1 MYGAI
6 REYQGP
12 SGVTHAL
19 RGRFGPPDSSAWGI
33 VFIKRSSIE
42 LYNVRANDAHARLDL
57 LGASSLPSQVFS
69 ASALRR
75 PSATQDFL
83 WIGFSAM
90 RVAALAWDPAVRD
103 WHTVQSIDLAA
114 VINRQAAAMKGSTRD
129 SQRPMSSVPGDGHRV
144 LLRGYYSSSV
154 PADLRVD
161 DRGRCVAVLGEKL
174 GTLMVLPMRSDAD
187 LANAA
192 ANSASSSDAEPLVH
206 ESDMFS
212 IDLKDEYGVANV
224 KDFVFLADCFEPTVL
239 LVHEP
244 KRTWAGRVSV
254 LRNTAEIIAISIDL
268 RSKRHAKAW
277 EMKSLPSDAHKVV
290 AVPGKAGG
298 GVLVF
303 SPNTLMQVRHEACAA
318 GLSLNSFGDAY
329 AKEVESTYGTIV
341 KSKTLLSLDAARCAF
356 LDMPDA
362 STALVS
368 LKGGELYFL
377 TVAGKSRNSISMV
390 RAGSTVLASA
400 IVPVNERFFIL
411 ASRISDSLLVEYRQ
425 CAVARSIAIEN
436 GASAGDPS
444 ETPKKSVG
452 GDADPMTDIP
462 DGEESAKKTG
472 KRSSKKRRRTADE
485 EAEYEMLYGSKP
497 PPESDSESDGE
508 DRESAVP
515 LELVDKDEGTRGVY
529 DDEDEL
535 GVMFSSGGNDDDRG
549 SIPSARS
556 DAWSLVVKDTLT
568 SYGPS
573 ADLAVGKSAG
583 SADGALDFVVAGGY
597 AKNGCLGVLQQ
608 SIRPR
613 DVTRFALQGFTGA
626 WTVRDPSLSRREANE
641 REERNAKRT
650 QRNETIRERN
660 ERVQAERGSW
670 VAQKVEA
677 LKLKAA
683 EEKARFEEE
692 KRAAEPEAGKGEKP
706 SESGSGDGDTGE
718 KVDGKDKGEISS
730 GEPRSKRA
738 KADVDDVDIGDMP
751 RIRKIPAAESTKM
764 SKSEAGGDAQQS
776 LAEKA
781 VVAVEVPT
789 PEQLT
794 FIEGEADEKFTLEVE
809 EVLEETVADVADL
822 HSYLLLSTSTSTVV
836 MKTGDDLEQ
845 VAKGVVDFLTDVGT
859 LAAGNVLGQAAIVQV
874 HSRGVRL
881 LQDARVSAV
890 HDLVSG
896 SPAIS
901 SAHVADPYVM
911 LLLANGSV
919 VVLKVSADMHQR
931 DCGAHGASGVDNGDI
946 DDVGGL
952 FGTSQAGTSQSAEY
966 SNVTLPVDFTLEP
979 AQAGNRVASA
989 CLYIGPITPEASRK
1003 VVQGDAAGTDGTA
1016 LQSSPNAPED
1026 GNAPVESA
1034 PMPDI
1039 ADDMD
1044 EEERML
1050 YGDGVA
1056 DEGSYAKQ
1064 EEVLGIDSKSN
1075 RTGEVADG
1083 SGDDT
1088 IMGGNEAI
1096 GGDSES
1102 VAIENGVD
1110 HLPKYGSAASGSRDE
1125 AMLVTSTKDGA
1136 LEMRDMNKSGYPV
1149 LFRYAHFFLA
1159 PQLLTDDGCEAGQSH
1174 TGIEFGNEAS
1184 APQTQ
1189 QGKVLKA
1196 KKKDRISSLLLANV
1210 TGTALVPGLRTPVLV
1225 AVQASGF
1232 PLVYR
1237 AYLAPQVSTNGR
1249 EQSPLRL
1256 TRVATEAMTMG
1267 ILKASSASNNSV
1279 AMVPFEN
1286 VAGRG
1291 GVFVGGKCPF
1301 FVFAERGYPRAHRMR
1316 CPPVDDENSSAIDTL
1331 PGVTAFA
1338 ELHNVNC
1345 PRGFVTITHDGV
1357 VGVSELPSPA
1367 AVNMDAPT
1375 PFRKVPLRCTPHKV
1389 AYHAG
1394 SSTYGVLA
1402 SMPTLTTREERLA
1415 RILQSLEKHDKRHYE
1430 STVAQAEAETGDE
1443 RLVRIPPLY
1452 EELHELRVY
1461 RPEGWQL
1468 IKSYKLKKGE
1478 VGLSIAN
1485 ISVDVYKQRDANS
1498 GVHIPSTNRL
1508 DDGSESLFAAS
1519 IKMRPKN
1526 MLVVG
1531 TGFLNGEDATSRGRL
1546 LMFEV
1551 SRQEIFSEASGSY
1564 TAFQLQLIA
1573 EKELPAPVTAVAP
1586 MEGYVVAGVGPQL
1599 GVYKLVQDE
1608 IVYLSFAFGQL
1619 FCTSIASVKHYVV
1632 SADMYKSI
1640 SFHFFR
1646 ERNTSV
1652 NFLGKDYAHNMS
1664 YATEYLIDNG
1674 KLSMIMSD
1682 AVGNVQLLNYAHAMV
1697 PESRGGK
1704 RLLLNGGVNF
1714 GSRINKF
1721 QRVRIEGS
1729 LLVKEEEGQATA
1741 GRHATMFVT
1750 LDGGIGAVVPINEQQ
1765 YQQLERLTDVM
1776 INAQDVARHAGLD
1789 PKDARTFRPASSS
1802 TQILN
1807 QRLIDTRLA
1816 LEALLLSPVRTRTV
1830 STMAGLTLDE
1840 LVSLCSYLDAVLL
1853 RF

>member
-1 MYGAI
+1 MYGAV

-19 RGRFGPPDSSAWGI
+19 RGRFGPRESTAWGI
-33 VFIKRSSIE
+33 VFVKRSAIE
-42 LYNVRANDAHARLDL
+42 LYNVRANSAHARLEL
-57 LGASSLPSQVFS
+57 LAVSPLPSQVHS
-69 ASALRR
+69 ASALCR
-75 PSATQDFL
+75 PSANQDIL
-83 WIGFSAM
+83 WMGFSAM
-90 RVAALAWDPAVRD
+90 RVAALAWDPTVRD
-103 WHTVQSIDLAA
+103 WHTVQAIDLAA
-114 VINRQAAAMKGSTRD
+114 VINRQAAAAKATRD
-129 SQRPMSSVPGDGHRV
+129 SQRPMSSVPGDEHRV
-144 LLRGYYSSSV
+144 LIRGNYSNSA

-174 GTLMVLPMRSDAD
+174 GTMMILPMRSDAD
-187 LANAA
+187 MATALANPAA
-192 ANSASSSDAEPLVH
+192 AAAAADAEALVH
-206 ESDMFS
+206 ETEVFS

-224 KDFVFLADCFEPTVL
+224 KDFVFLADCFEPTIL

-244 KRTWAGRVSV
+244 KRTWAGRVST
-254 LRNTAEIIAISIDL
+254 LRNTAEIIAVSIDL
-268 RSKRHAKAW
+268 RSKKHAKAW
-277 EMKSLPSDAHKVV
+277 EMKNLPSDADKVV

-329 AKEVESTYGTIV
+329 AKEVESAYGAIA
-341 KSKTLLSLDAARCAF
+341 KSKTLMSLDAARCSF
-356 LDMPDA
+356 LDVQDA

-377 TVAGKSRNSISMV
+377 TVAGKNRNTMSMV

-411 ASRISDSLLVEYRQ
+411 ASRISDSLLIEFRQ
-425 CAVARSIAIEN
+425 SSVSRVQGAEN
-436 GASAGDPS
+436 GTAAETTAEVDAADKSMNDVGMNDAAGDS
-444 ETPKKSVG
+444 
-452 GDADPMTDIP
+452 
-462 DGEESAKKTG
+462 SAKKPG

-497 PPESDSESDGE
+497 PPESDSDTDGE
-508 DRESAVP
+508 SADGAGP

-529 DDEDEL
+529 DDDDEL
-535 GVMFSSGGNDDDRG
+535 GVVFNSVGNEDDG
-549 SIPSARS
+549 ASAASMRS

-573 ADLAVGKSAG
+573 ADVAVGKSAG

-613 DVTRFALQGFTGA
+613 DVTRFALDGISGA
-626 WTVRDPSLSRREANE
+626 WTVRDPSLSRREASE
-641 REERNAKRT
+641 REERNAARVVKNEAIQKRNALT
-650 QRNETIRERN
+650 KESRDAWI
-660 ERVQAERGSW
+660 AEE
-670 VAQKVEA
+670 VE
-677 LKLKAA
+677 KCKAA
-683 EEKARFEEE
+683 AAKDKANDADGELKNGRLGETNG
-692 KRAAEPEAGKGEKP
+692 KSQNDPSRAD
-706 SESGSGDGDTGE
+706 GDGAEQNADAGE
-718 KVDGKDKGEISS
+718 GDEDGA
-730 GEPRSKRA
+730 GEPPQKRA
-738 KADVDDVDIGDMP
+738 KEDAQGLEIDGMP
-751 RIRKIPAAESTKM
+751 RIRKRIAVEASGGGEDKM
-764 SKSEAGGDAQQS
+764 QDRDENG
-776 LAEKA
+776 EN
-781 VVAVEVPT
+781 VPEVPT
-789 PEQLT
+789 PEELANIHASALAK
-794 FIEGEADEKFTLEVE
+794 FPDEDEEA
-809 EVLEETVADVADL
+809 LEETVADVADL
-822 HSYLLLSTSTSTVV
+822 HSYLLLSTNSSTVV

-845 VAKGVVDFLTDVGT
+845 IGAGGAEFLTDVET
-859 LAAGNVLGQAAIVQV
+859 LAAGNVLGQAAVVQV
-874 HSRGVRL
+874 HCRGVRL
-881 LQDARVSAV
+881 LQDAKVSAV
-890 HDLVSG
+890 HDFVSG
-896 SPAIS
+896 SPAVA
-901 SAHVADPYVM
+901 SAFVSDPYVM
-911 LLLANGSV
+911 LLLSNGSV
-919 VVLKVSADMHQR
+919 SVLKVSGERKEDAVDSGGDM
-931 DCGAHGASGVDNGDI
+931 DGVDDI
-946 DDVGGL
+946 TGLGNSDFGNPREPVEYTNVRMDVDYTL
-952 FGTSQAGTSQSAEY
+952 DSSQQ
-966 SNVTLPVDFTLEP
+966 
-979 AQAGNRVASA
+979 GNKISSA
-989 CLYIGPITPEASRK
+989 CLYVGPLTREAGRKFVRGDSAGQVDPGGQPDSSDPQGINVRPEA
-1003 VVQGDAAGTDGTA
+1003 APIPDG
-1016 LQSSPNAPED
+1016 L
-1026 GNAPVESA
+1026 
-1034 PMPDI
+1034 
-1039 ADDMD
+1039 DDMD

-1050 YGDGVA
+1050 YGDDGGDDDAPMQDDGAEANVSTVSPGANDGDAGISGNELPDVA
-1056 DEGSYAKQ
+1056 G
-1064 EEVLGIDSKSN
+1064 EEV
-1075 RTGEVADG
+1075 A
-1083 SGDDT
+1083 
-1088 IMGGNEAI
+1088 A
-1096 GGDSES
+1096 
-1102 VAIENGVD
+1102 ENGVYN
-1110 HLPKYGSAASGSRDE
+1110 LPKSALSTGDHSHH

-1136 LEMRDMNKSGYPV
+1136 LEMRDMCRPGYPV
-1149 LFRYAHFFLA
+1149 VFRYAHFFLA
-1159 PQLLTDDGCEAGQSH
+1159 PHLLSDDGCEPGENQP
-1174 TGIEFGNEAS
+1174 GIEFGNNILPSQNEN
-1184 APQTQ
+1184 
-1189 QGKVLKA
+1189 KKKLKA
-1196 KKKDRISSLLLANV
+1196 KKKDRILSLMFSNV
-1210 TGTALVPGLRTPVLV
+1210 TGSALVPGMCTPVLV
-1225 AVQASGF
+1225 AVQASGY

-1237 AYLAPQVSTNGR
+1237 AHVASRASTNGL
-1249 EQSPLRL
+1249 EQSPLHF
-1256 TRVATEAMTMG
+1256 TRIVVEGMTTGLLEASAT
-1267 ILKASSASNNSV
+1267 LSSF
-1279 AMVPFEN
+1279 VPLHPFKN
-1286 VAGRG
+1286 VGGRG
-1291 GVFVGGKCPF
+1291 GIFIGGRCPY

-1316 CPPVDDENSSAIDTL
+1316 CPPIEEGSIAGPESL
-1331 PGVTAFA
+1331 HGVTAFA

-1345 PRGFVTITHDGV
+1345 PRGFVTVMHNGV

-1367 AVNMDAPT
+1367 AINTDAPT
-1375 PFRKVPLRCTPHKV
+1375 PFRKVTLRCTPHKV

-1468 IKSYKLKKGE
+1468 IKSFKLKKGE

-1498 GVHIPSTNRL
+1498 SVPIPSTNKL

-1519 IKMRPKN
+1519 IRMRPKN

-1608 IVYLSFAFGQL
+1608 IVHLSFAFGQL
-1619 FCTSIASVKHYVV
+1619 FCTSIAAVKQYVV

-1646 ERNTSV
+1646 DRNTSV
-1652 NFLGKDYAHNMS
+1652 NFLGKDYSHNMS

-1682 AVGNVQLLNYAHAMV
+1682 AEGNVQLLNYAHASV

-1721 QRVRIEGS
+1721 QRVRIQRNS
-1729 LLVKEEEGQATA
+1729 TVKDEQGNATA
-1741 GRHATMFVT
+1741 GQHATMFVT
-1750 LDGGIGAVVPINEQQ
+1750 LDGGIGAVVPVDEQQ
-1765 YQQLERLTDVM
+1765 FQQLERLTEVM
-1776 INAQDVARHAGLD
+1776 VGAQDVARHGGLD

-1802 TQILN
+1802 TQILD

-1816 LEALLLSPVRTRTV
+1816 LESLLLSPVRTRTV
-1830 STMAGLTLDE
+1830 STMAGMSLDE
-1840 LVSLCSYLDAVLL
+1840 LIGLCSYLDAVLA